1 MYCGNL
7 DPKKSFLCEFGS
19 LEFILI
25 HSDNAHLLH
34 KCLPIYFLV
43 SIQSLI
49 DSKKFTNSY
58 S

>member
-7 DPKKSFLCEFGS
+7 DPKKFSLCEFGS

-34 KCLPIYFLV
+34 KCLPICFLV

-49 DSKKFTNSY
+49 DSKKITMQ
-58 S
+58 